1 MSGRA
6 QPGRSRREEA
16 QTSPRQPKRQRL
28 VTSSPTV
35 QEAAPP
41 YRTAAGSSPSP
52 LRGEGRGEVAALRF
66 IDLFCGIG
74 GFRIAFEK
82 AGAKCV
88 FQSGTF
94 CSR

>member
-1 MSGRA
+1 MSGKTKPDRI
-6 QPGRSRREEA
+6 RREEA

-28 VTSSPTV
+28 VTSSPTA

-41 YRTAAGSSPSP
+41 YRAGSSPSP

-88 FQSGTF
+88 FQSETF
-94 CSR
+94 CRR